1 MSTVG
6 KKVALVLGVAAGAA
20 LAALATTKSGQKEI
34 KKLGDRTLGMREDLL
49 NMIDKDV
56 TRIKKM
62 SQRFI

>member
-56 TRIKKM
+56 NRIKKM

>member
-20 LAALATTKSGQKEI
+20 LAALATTKTGQKEI